1 MNPDTYTEMTVRLAS
16 LLLLIRNND
25 NAAAEELCDLLT
37 RGITLL
43 IKRRAGAQ
51 DVDDQVQEVLLQVLI
66 AIKADRVRCPEA
78 VAAYARGVALRKTAT
93 HIGARIQERSRT
105 AENAEDLDPPESRA
119 DACPER
125 TYLNNEQVAIARRA
139 LSCLQMREREV
150 LRRFYVDEESP
161 TDICLKMRL
170 TATQF
175 RLLKSRAK
183 SRFADCGKS
192 LMKAR
197 QSHAV
202 VAAYGSIRDRC
213 A

>member
-1 MNPDTYTEMTVRLAS
+1 MNPDTYTETTARLAS
-16 LLLLIRNND
+16 LLPLVRNND

-66 AIKADRVRCPEA
+66 AVKADRVRCPEA
-78 VAAYARGVALRKTAT
+78 VAAYARGIAVRKGAA

-105 AENAEDLDPPESRA
+105 AGNAEDFDLPESREN
-119 DACPER
+119 ACPER
-125 TYLNNEQVAIARRA
+125 TYFNNERVEVARRA
-139 LSCLQMREREV
+139 LSYLRPREREV
-150 LRRFYVDEESP
+150 LRRFYVDEQSP
-161 TDICLKMRL
+161 TDICLQMKL
-170 TATQF
+170 TPTQF

-192 LMKAR
+192 LLKGR
-197 QSHAV
+197 QPQA
-202 VAAYGSIRDRC
+202 VAAACVSMHDRC